1 MLVYVYVHLVYFAAN
16 WYIFYG
22 DLVHFMAIWYILWR
36 FGTFYGDLVHFMAI
50 WYILWRFGILF
61 PILVG
66 FTKKNLATLTSIPSV
81 SALLGKNSESG

>member
-16 WYIFYG
+16 WYI
-22 DLVHFMAIWYILWR
+22 
-36 FGTFYGDLVHFMAI
+36 FYGDLVHFMAI